1 MGIEKNN
8 GKGAV
13 MVASKEQT
21 AIWAKAMIEACE
33 TGEIE
38 QPELV
43 SKILERMG
51 YYPEKKF
58 EPHWSSEK

>member
-1 MGIEKNN
+1 
-8 GKGAV
+8 

-21 AIWAKAMIEACE
+21 AIWARAMQEACK

-58 EPHWSSEK
+58 VPHWSSEK